1 MFYNIFNYKM
11 SIKQKIFL
19 AFISILFIGINDCRS
34 NNDPKEKTVLFS
46 GKIIDF
52 NRNELLAG
60 VSITTTN
67 GKKTIYSD
75 LNGNFFI
82 YLKIKDSD
90 NFKLEF
96 SQIGYITKTLT
107 LADLTSFTSN
117 LEINLTEE

>member
-1 MFYNIFNYKM
+1 MNIKL
-11 SIKQKIFL
+11 KIFL
-19 AFISILFIGINDCRS
+19 AFISLFLIGINDCRCS
-34 NNDPKEKTVLFS
+34 NEPKMKTILFS

-67 GKKTIYSD
+67 GEKTIYSD

-82 YLKIKDSD
+82 YLKVKDD
-90 NFKLEF
+90 ENFKLEF
-96 SQIGYITKTLT
+96 SQVGYITKTLT
-107 LADLTSFTSN
+107 LADLTNSTSN

>member
-1 MFYNIFNYKM
+1 MN
-11 SIKQKIFL
+11 IKQKIFL
-19 AFISILFIGINDCRS
+19 AVIFIFLININDCLS
-34 NNDPKEKTVLFS
+34 KNGPKEKSIVLS

-60 VSITTTN
+60 VSITTTH
-67 GKKTIYSD
+67 GEKKIYSD

-82 YLKIKDSD
+82 YLKVKDAD

-96 SQIGYITKTLT
+96 SQVGYLTKTLT
-107 LADLTSFTSN
+107 LADLNGSTSN

>member
-11 SIKQKIFL
+11 NIKQKIFL
-19 AFISILFIGINDCRS
+19 AFITIFLIGINDCRS
-34 NNDPKEKTVLFS
+34 NNGPKEKTILFS

-67 GKKTIYSD
+67 GEKTIYSD

-82 YLKIKDSD
+82 HLKVKDSD

-96 SQIGYITKTLT
+96 SQVGYVTKTLT
-107 LADLTSFTSN
+107 LADLTSSTSN
-117 LEINLTEE
+117 LEIDLTEE